1 MTRYTSSAAKKV
13 RMNARKRRV
22 FLIVLCVLLAA
33 ASPFLFDELKGF
45 VKDLYGRHA
54 PRATQYPASD
64 TPDQICLTWS
74 GDPTTTQTV
83 QWRTSAN
90 VSGGVVQYR
99 QRSATDAP
107 PREIVAQCLALVD
120 PLITN
125 NPTVNRFTAV
135 IAGLTPDTAY
145 AYRVG
150 CKQQEKW
157 SEWLEFTTA
166 PATARSFSFVYLG
179 DVQLGFDVFAKHLRT
194 ASQRCPQAAFY
205 LMAGDLANRGEKRD
219 DWDNF
224 FNAVTGAFDRKP
236 LVVTIGN
243 HDLADDAPRQLYL
256 DQFALPENG
265 PVGFPKER
273 AYSLEYANA
282 TFFVL
287 DSNLPPERQRSWLE
301 QQLAAAKT
309 TWKFAL
315 FHHPAYSS
323 RTVRDNDEVR
333 EQWCDLFDKYH
344 VDIAF
349 QGHDHAYLRTPP
361 IRAGKAVASPA
372 EGTIYLIAVA
382 GNKFYK
388 QDQKDLVAAGFP
400 DVSTVQTIDIQVGQN
415 DDTLVYK
422 AYDETGNIRDEFTIT
437 KPRP

>member
-1 MTRYTSSAAKKV
+1 
-13 RMNARKRRV
+13 MNARKRRIL
-22 FLIVLCVLLAA
+22 LIVLCVLLV

-45 VKDLYGRHA
+45 AKDLYGRHA
-54 PRATQYPASD
+54 PRTTQYPASD

-74 GDPTTTQTV
+74 GDPKTSQTF

-90 VSGGVVQYR
+90 VSDGIVQYR
-99 QRSATDAP
+99 EKTMPDAA
-107 PREIVAQCLALVD
+107 PRETVAQCLTLVD

-125 NPTVNRFTAV
+125 NPSVNRFTAV
-135 IAGLTPDTAY
+135 LAGLTPDTAY
-145 AYRVG
+145 VYRVG
-150 CKQQEKW
+150 SKQQQKW
-157 SEWLEFTTA
+157 SDWFEFSTA
-166 PATARSFSFVYLG
+166 PAIARPFSFVYLG
-179 DVQLGFDVFAKHLRT
+179 DVQLGFDVFARHLR
-194 ASQRCPQAAFY
+194 AAAQHCPQAAFY
-205 LMAGDLANRGEKRD
+205 VMAGDLANRGENRD

-224 FNAVTGAFDRKP
+224 FNAITGAFDRRS

-265 PVGFPKER
+265 PDDFPKER
-273 AYSLEYANA
+273 AYSLVYANA

-287 DSNLPPERQRSWLE
+287 DSNLPPKQQRSWLE
-301 QQLAAAKT
+301 KQLAASKT

-323 RTVRDNDEVR
+323 RTVRDNDQVR

-361 IRAGKAVASPA
+361 IRAGQIVPSPA
-372 EGTIYLIAVA
+372 EGTIYLITVA

-388 QDQKDLVAAGFP
+388 QDQKDFVAVGFP

-415 DDTLVYK
+415 DDTLLYK
-422 AYDETGNIRDEFTIT
+422 AYDETGAIRDEFTIT